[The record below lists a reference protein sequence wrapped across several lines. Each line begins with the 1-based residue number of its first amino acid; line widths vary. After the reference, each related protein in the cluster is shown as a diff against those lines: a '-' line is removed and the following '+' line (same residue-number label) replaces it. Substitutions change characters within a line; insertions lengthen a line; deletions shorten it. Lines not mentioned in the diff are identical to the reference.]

1 LITRH
6 DRSSRCDGDKPLE
19 GTWEEFEA
27 WIRDTL
33 GSDFVWKIRPADTR
47 SNREMI
53 ATLIKNS
60 MARNNGVFPGSD
72 AFIERVEE

>member
-1 LITRH
+1 V
-6 DRSSRCDGDKPLE
+6 DKPPE

-47 SNREMI
+47 SSREMI

-60 MARNNGVFPGSD
+60 MAHNNGVFPRND
-72 AFIERVEE
+72 AFIERVEA

>member
-1 LITRH
+1 
-6 DRSSRCDGDKPLE
+6 
-19 GTWEEFEA
+19 
-27 WIRDTL
+27 
-33 GSDFVWKIRPADTR
+33 
-47 SNREMI
+47 MI